1 MLATGPG
8 LGLAQ
13 EFDAVPGQRTAS
25 RGDRTKPRIFV
36 GSSSEAVELARGVG
50 GAIDAAGMTSVVW
63 DTGAFPAGSTLLE
76 RIESFADDF
85 EGAVLLFTPDVI
97 SVRSGQTAGEPVSN
111 VMFEYGY
118 LSARLTRQ
126 RVAICLFEG
135 AALPSDLQGVK
146 VMHAGPVGDR
156 TFDQRGQEY
165 GTSTL
170 PATLIRELGI
180 WLESLL
186 RLAEQIPP
194 VLQLHGYSG
203 TWRIETR
210 FDVWRGLP
218 VSPPNEVFWYGCTSL
233 FIPPSG
239 RAGKGI
245 MYGSAHV
252 NWAAYRSR
260 YDVVNEVR
268 EATADRSGALD
279 LRVLVLRRQL
289 VHEEGTLP
297 DERLRGDLAA
307 NEFDIHLDPEPGRS
321 RELRGVHQYTRGPE
335 VYQAAVE
342 RYRRID

>member
-1 MLATGPG
+1 M
-8 LGLAQ
+8 
-13 EFDAVPGQRTAS
+13 TA
-25 RGDRTKPRIFV
+25 
-36 GSSSEAVELARGVG
+36 
-50 GAIDAAGMTSVVW
+50 VVW

-85 EGAVLLFTPDVI
+85 EGAVLLFTPDVE
-97 SVRSGQTAGEPVSN
+97 SVRSGQTAAEPVSN
-111 VMFEYGY
+111 VMFEYGF

-146 VMHAGPVGDR
+146 VMHAGD
-156 TFDQRGQEY
+156 
-165 GTSTL
+165 GTRPL
-170 PATLIRELGI
+170 PADLIRELGI
-180 WLESLL
+180 WLESLP
-186 RLAEQIPP
+186 RLAEDVPP
-194 VLQLHGYSG
+194 VVQLHGYSG

-210 FDVWRGLP
+210 FDIWRGLP
-218 VSPPNEVFWYGCTSL
+218 VSSPNEVFWYGFASL

-252 NWAAYRSR
+252 DWAGYRSR
-260 YDVVNEVR
+260 YDVVNEIR
-268 EATADRSGALD
+268 EANADRYGALY

-289 VHEEGTLP
+289 MHEEGDPP
-297 DERLRGDLAA
+297 DQRLRGDLAA
-307 NEFDIHLDPEPGRS
+307 NEFDIHLEPVAGQS
-321 RELRGVHQYTRGPE
+321 RELRGVHHYTRGTQ